1 MGKEVKT
8 VNKSLTPVGNNSVAK
23 VTINPKEKCNT
34 IVNIALPSVYGS
46 CGYYYVP
53 YKEDPIKKGEI
64 VNKNGINFRSFL
76 NHYDVLLDVRKT
88 QERWQLALD
97 SALRVIVNREALLK
111 LDGADP
117 NWSRYA
123 DFMKRHTADCGHIPP
138 TYYRAYGYYYC
149 SRFSKYLLPSMKSKE
164 GKDWLKDARYLL
176 QKYMDSGLDQN
187 NIGNTIKLP
196 CKLAPKASQ
205 TMTFAKQTVE
215 LSDKDFKT
223 FAFNSHVPAYIDG
236 GIKNVPLDDLM
247 SIIAEPN
254 IQEWMDW
261 ETLDQA
267 IQVSAIVL
275 PNLAQK
281 GLKASK
287 EGAKKA
293 VDAVQD
299 GFNNAVDKINSLFEK

>member
-34 IVNIALPSVYGS
+34 VVNMALPSVYGS

-64 VNKNGINFRSFL
+64 VNKNGINFRYFL

-97 SALRVIVNREALLK
+97 IALRVIVNREALLK

-149 SRFSKYLLPSMKSKE
+149 SRFGKYLLSSMKSKE
-164 GKDWLKDARYLL
+164 GKAWLVNARKYL
-176 QKYMDSGLDQN
+176 QEYMDDGLDQN
-187 NIGNTIKLP
+187 NKGDVIKLP

-205 TMTFAKQTVE
+205 TMTFKQRTVE

-236 GIKNVPLDDLM
+236 GIQKVPFLDLLN
-247 SIIAEPN
+247 IIAEPG
-254 IQEWMDW
+254 IQEWMDF
-261 ETLDQA
+261 ETWDQA
-267 IQVSAIVL
+267 VQVFEIVY
-275 PNLAQK
+275 PMVGK
-281 GLKASK
+281 PSK
-287 EGAKKA
+287 FIFDNTVKR
-293 VDAVQD
+293 
-299 GFNNAVDKINSLFEK
+299 IRSLFVD

>member
-1 MGKEVKT
+1 MNKEVKT
-8 VNKSLTPVGNNSVAK
+8 VNKSLTPTGNNSVAK

-34 IVNIALPSVYGS
+34 VVNMALPHVYGS

-53 YKEDPIKKGEI
+53 YKDDPIKKGEL
-64 VNKNGINFRSFL
+64 VNKNGINFRYFL

-88 QERWQLALD
+88 QARWDLALD
-97 SALRVIVNREALLK
+97 IALRVIVNREALLK
-111 LDGADP
+111 LDGADT

-123 DFMKRHTADCGHIPP
+123 DFMKRHTKDCGHIPP

-149 SRFSKYLLPSMKSKE
+149 SRFGKYLLPSMKSKE
-164 GKDWLKDARYLL
+164 GKLWLVNARRYL
-176 QKYMDSGLDQN
+176 QVYMDDGLDQN
-187 NIGNTIKLP
+187 NKGDTIKLS

-205 TMTFAKQTVE
+205 SMSFSKQTVE

-236 GIKNVPLDDLM
+236 GINNVPFDDLM
-247 SIIAEPN
+247 RIITEPN
-254 IQEWMDW
+254 IQEWMDK

-267 IQVSAIVL
+267 IQVASIVL

-281 GLKASK
+281 ALNASK
-287 EGAKKA
+287 REMNKA
-293 VDAVQD
+293 IDAVQD
-299 GFNNAVDKINSLFEK
+299 GFNNAVDKVNSLFEK